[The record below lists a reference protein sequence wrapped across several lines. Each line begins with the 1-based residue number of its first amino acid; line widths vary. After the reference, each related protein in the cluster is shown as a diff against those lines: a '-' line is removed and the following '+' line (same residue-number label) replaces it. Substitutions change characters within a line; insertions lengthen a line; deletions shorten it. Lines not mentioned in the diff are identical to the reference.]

1 MKKNAFLKGISLVI
15 VVVMMI
21 LSLPA
26 DCIELFASEIEDE
39 IYLDVPV
46 EVIVMVYKKGILYF
60 TPVETGIYHIS
71 FDSAGEDIDVGV
83 NVTCNDEIVVSG
95 GGPWDFSL
103 MCNMIEGNTY
113 EICYAGPTYEG
124 ASTSSSYIIEVSKS
138 NIASIE
144 FEDTFVIEG
153 YDSRID
159 YECSEETGQYDLEWL
174 RYDYYPVIV
183 VTNDDGSTETFT
195 NVCYIEG
202 LDTGVSPEYYDT
214 QSYYDPWETGNT
226 YTVTASL
233 FGVTD
238 TFEVEVTE
246 SPVERLEVSTVT
258 FVEGEYNS
266 SCGEYIDGDEY
277 VEYEYYYLEPDCTV
291 YFKDGYSESFTYYD
305 YVSYKGR
312 EFGLNMWHDQD
323 YYNRWGAG
331 EHTAYA
337 SFMGAEIAFTV
348 EVIGSPIVDLSVE
361 DLSMTVGTGGYYSTD
376 WDEEGNE
383 IEWYCYNLSPNYT
396 VTYADGS
403 TETIASGEPVYFN
416 GEYYWLSTWSDQGFN
431 NQWGVGEHTAKASL
445 FGVEATFMV
454 EIIPSPIE
462 SISIAP
468 VSIPEGS
475 YSWERT
481 DSSEEGSYSYLVY
494 GDFPVECTVIFR
506 DGSVQTV
513 NRYEEIEYEGEY
525 YSIDFNDDQSC
536 DNQWGIGTHV
546 ATASLLG
553 VKTEFTVEITNSP
566 IVAVYVDNMSTIEY
580 TGGYYNTEWDEYGN
594 PTEWFEYSLRVNY
607 TVVLEDN
614 STISVPY
621 YQNGITI
628 DDIHFGFHTRS
639 DQSFA
644 NQWGVG
650 THTAYASIGGKQT
663 AFDVII
669 TESPIVGV
677 VFKDIEL
684 YEGFDG
690 YTTGKYNPETGCYDL
705 QYFRYEYTPSCVVL
719 LKDGTVLYSE
729 DGGIEYGGEMYRI
742 EYSDTQEENE
752 WGIGTHP
759 VPVSVLGYQGNV
771 NVTVKQCP
779 YTGIEIS
786 GTTDLWIT
794 LYKKDGTSEKVKAIG
809 FGGGS
814 DEGILKTT
822 GRTLYVSLS
831 YSLSDDG
838 SNEYNKNLK
847 LIAGSLE
854 SNSLDGNLWF
864 DALFRASIYE
874 GVIEIYR
881 MHHDNYV
888 YVDGADLGD
897 FGIFDG
903 KITKDNID
911 AIATIAVWICD
922 EEPWSDQGK
931 EFETVDGVI
940 YYLADSDF
948 VRECIERIFGITSLD
963 LTESKLYDPSK
974 PDKVKIMFQLAGGR
988 GGAICDL
995 RYENGN
1001 WIFDGYYDPP
1011 ITLIMNDD
1019 LTLKSFV
1026 VKQNSDVSGE
1036 IVSVEIASMPYKL
1049 SYVMGDIIDIR
1060 GISLKITYS
1069 DGTSEIVTSN
1079 FSTAGFDSKS
1089 AGEKIITVFC
1099 GDLTAS
1105 FAVTVEDVMIGDIS
1119 GDGTVNAVDS
1129 NLLKRIIAGT
1139 LEIENEEFV
1148 NKAAD
1153 INGDGTVNAVDANL
1167 LKQVI
1172 VGII

>member
-1 MKKNAFLKGISLVI
+1 MNKNAFLKGISLVI
-15 VVVMMI
+15 VVAMMF
-21 LSLPA
+21 LSLPCGVLSVSA
-26 DCIELFASEIEDE
+26 EEIEGE
-39 IYLDVPV
+39 IYLDSPV
-46 EVIVMVYKKGILYF
+46 SVYDSGDDMSVLYF
-60 TPVETGIYHIS
+60 TPEKTGIYCVTFVSEGEVYCYGEI
-71 FDSAGEDIDVGV
+71 FDA
-83 NVTCNDEIVVSG
+83 NDEILVSG
-95 GGPWDFSL
+95 SDYYGRFSML
-103 MCNMIEGNTY
+103 YQLTAGNTY
-113 EICYAGPTYEG
+113 AIRSGIGEHEFGSHG
-124 ASTSSSYIIEVSKS
+124 SYTVTVSRS
-138 NIASIE
+138 DIASIE
-144 FEDTFVIEG
+144 FEDTFVIEN
-153 YDSRID
+153 YDSRVD
-159 YECSEETGQYDLEWL
+159 YAYNDMTEQYDIEWV
-174 RYDYYPVIV
+174 RYDYYPNIIL
-183 VTNDDGSTETFT
+183 TYTDGSVETF
-195 NVCYIEG
+195 VE
-202 LDTGVSPEYYDT
+202 
-214 QSYYDPWETGNT
+214 SYYYEPDDSWFYPECRDNQYHYMPWTVGNT
-226 YTVTASL
+226 YTARATL

-246 SPVERLEVSTVT
+246 NPVERLEVSTVT
-258 FVEGEYNS
+258 FVEGEHNS
-266 SCGEYIDGDEY
+266 SCGEYIDGDKY
-277 VEYEYYYLEPDCTV
+277 VEYDYYSPYPDYTV

-337 SFMGAEIAFTV
+337 SFMGYETTFTV
-348 EVIGSPIVDLSVE
+348 EVIGSPIVDLTVE
-361 DLSMTVGTGGYYSTD
+361 NLSMTVGTGGYYSTD

-494 GDFPVECTVIFR
+494 GDFPVECTVTFR

-553 VKTEFTVEITNSP
+553 VKTEFTVEITKSP

-580 TGGYYNTEWDEYGN
+580 TGGFYNTEWDEYGN

-621 YQNGITI
+621 YKNGITI

-759 VPVSVLGYQGNV
+759 VSVSVLGYQGNV

-809 FGGGS
+809 FGGAS

-822 GRTLYVSLS
+822 GRTLHVSLS

-838 SNEYNKNLK
+838 SNEYNKDLK

-940 YYLADSDF
+940 YYLEDSDF

-974 PDKVKIMFQLAGGR
+974 PDKVKIMFQMAGGR
-988 GGAICDL
+988 GGAICNL

-1036 IVSVEIASMPYKL
+1036 IVSVEIASMPHKV
-1049 SYVMGDIIDIR
+1049 SYMMGELIDLR